1 MSVPLNFTDSEIA
14 EIIQKRQAG
23 ATYEALAE
31 QHYCSGQTIG
41 NILRANSLGGHKL
54 RKPKYPI
61 DKILADWNRG
71 LPDSNIVVKYGMVCP
86 ARHYIAHW
94 RRKGWPFALRT
105 TRTH

>member
-41 NILRANSLGGHKL
+41 NILRRHGLGGHKL

-61 DKILADWNRG
+61 DKILADWNSG
-71 LPDSNIVVKYGMVCP
+71 MDSRKITAKYEMSCP
-86 ARHYIAHW
+86 VHNYIAIW
-94 RRKGWPFALRT
+94 RKRGMPFAIRT
-105 TRTH
+105 NRAG